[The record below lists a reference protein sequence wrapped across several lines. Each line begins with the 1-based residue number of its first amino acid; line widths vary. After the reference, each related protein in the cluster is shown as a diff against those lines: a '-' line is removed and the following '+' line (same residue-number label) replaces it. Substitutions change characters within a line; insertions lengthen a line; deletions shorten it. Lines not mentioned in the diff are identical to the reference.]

1 MIAVQA
7 ITLQRRRIGRMPRDL
22 RRGTARLAAMRVS
35 RLEFINTSAMAVG
48 AWSMGVASLRGQGV
62 RVDATALRQRLEA
75 LSAFGRP
82 AGGTFADGVSR
93 VAFSDAD
100 VAGRRYV
107 LDVMRAAGL
116 QPRIDPAGNI
126 FAKRAG
132 TDPSLPPVLVG
143 SHIDSVPNGGN
154 FDGDLGS
161 LAAISL
167 IEALDRANVRTR
179 HPLEIVVWSAEEGVA
194 FGRGLAASR
203 IVAGD
208 VKPADM
214 DAMWNG
220 LRRGDAVRKIGGD
233 PDRIMDAVRP
243 KGAHHAYLELHIEQG
258 ATLERD
264 RVAVGVVE
272 GIVSIE
278 RYSAV
283 VAGFANHAG
292 ATMMV
297 DRQDALVA
305 ASRLTL
311 AVREAVTARPG
322 KQVGTVGQLNVEPNA
337 PNVIPGVVRMT
348 IEVRD
353 LSSATLSAIMTD
365 IRQRAAAIATQSK
378 TTIEITEL
386 SRNPPALA
394 EEGVQRAI
402 ERAART
408 MGMSTRRQPSFAGHD
423 AQMMAVLGPM
433 GMIFVPSVAGIS
445 HSPRELTTWD
455 DCANGA
461 NVLLA
466 TVLEVD
472 RT

>member
-1 MIAVQA
+1 MR
-7 ITLQRRRIGRMPRDL
+7 LSRR
-22 RRGTARLAAMRVS
+22 
-35 RLEFINTSAMAVG
+35 EFIQTSAMAAG
-48 AWSMGVASLRGQGV
+48 AWTMGVASPRAQGA
-62 RVDATALRQRLEA
+62 RVDALKLRERLEG

-82 AGGTFADGVSR
+82 VGGTFAEGVSR

-107 LDVMRAAGL
+107 IDLMRGAGL

-132 TDPSLPPVLVG
+132 TDASLPPILFG

-161 LAAISL
+161 LAAL
-167 IEALDRANVRTR
+167 GVVEALDRANVRTR

-208 VKPADM
+208 IKPADM
-214 DAMWNG
+214 DAVWNG
-220 LRRGDAVRKIGGD
+220 LRRSDAIRRIGGD

-258 ATLERD
+258 GTLERD
-264 RVAVGVVE
+264 RIAIGVVE

-283 VAGFANHAG
+283 IKGVSNHAG
-292 ATMMV
+292 TTMMG

-305 ASRLTL
+305 ASQLTL
-311 AVREAVTARPG
+311 AVREAVTSKPG

-348 IEVRD
+348 IELRD
-353 LSSATLSAIMTD
+353 LSTPTLTAIMAD
-365 IRQRAAAIATQSK
+365 IRRRAAAIEKQSK
-378 TTIEITEL
+378 TTIEIKEL
-386 SRNPPALA
+386 SWNPPALA

-402 ERAART
+402 EQASASV
-408 MGMSTRRQPSFAGHD
+408 GLSTRRQPSFAGHD
-423 AQMMAVLGPM
+423 AQMMATLGPM

-445 HSPRELTTWD
+445 HSPRELTKWE

-466 TVLEVD
+466 AVVETD
-472 RT
+472 RS

>member
-1 MIAVQA
+1 MRAS
-7 ITLQRRRIGRMPRDL
+7 RR
-22 RRGTARLAAMRVS
+22 
-35 RLEFINTSAMAVG
+35 EF
-48 AWSMGVASLRGQGV
+48 L
-62 RVDATALRQRLEA
+62 ATAGLSMAAWATGAVRAFQAPLVDPNALRLRIEA
-75 LSAFGRP
+75 LSVFGRP
-82 AGGTFADGVSR
+82 ANGTFADGVSR
-93 VAFSDAD
+93 VAYSDAD
-100 VAGRRYV
+100 VAGRKYV
-107 LDVMRAAGL
+107 IDLMRGSGL
-116 QPRIDPAGNI
+116 EPRIDPAGNI

-132 TDPSLPPVLVG
+132 TEPSLPPILFG

-161 LAAISL
+161 LAAL
-167 IEALDRANVRTR
+167 GVIEALDRGSVRTR

-214 DAMWNG
+214 DAVWNG
-220 LRRGDAVRKIGGD
+220 MTRADCVRKIGGN
-233 PDRIMDAVRP
+233 PGRIMDAVRP

-258 ATLERD
+258 GTLERD
-264 RVAVGVVE
+264 RIAIGVVE

-283 VAGFANHAG
+283 VTGFANHAG
-292 ATMMV
+292 ATMMA

-305 ASRLTL
+305 ASHLTL

-348 IEVRD
+348 IELRD
-353 LSSATLSAIMTD
+353 LATPTLTAIMAD

-402 ERAART
+402 ERAA
-408 MGMSTRRQPSFAGHD
+408 GSLGLSTRRQPSFAGHD

-445 HSPRELTTWD
+445 HSPRELTRWE

-461 NVLLA
+461 NVLLGA
-466 TVLEVD
+466 ILETD
-472 RT
+472 RS

>member
-1 MIAVQA
+1 MR
-7 ITLQRRRIGRMPRDL
+7 LSRR
-22 RRGTARLAAMRVS
+22 
-35 RLEFINTSAMAVG
+35 EFIQTSAMAAG
-48 AWSMGVASLRGQGV
+48 AWTMGRAIPGAQGA
-62 RVDATALRQRLEA
+62 RVDALKLRERLEG
-75 LSAFGRP
+75 LSVFGRP
-82 AGGTFADGVSR
+82 AGGSFQDGVSR

-107 LDVMRAAGL
+107 IDLMRAAGL

-132 TDPSLPPVLVG
+132 TDASLPPILFG

-161 LAAISL
+161 LAAL
-167 IEALDRANVRTR
+167 GVIEALDRANVRTR

-214 DAMWNG
+214 DAVWNG
-220 LRRGDAVRKIGGD
+220 IRRGDAVRKIGGD
-233 PDRIMDAVRP
+233 PDRIMEAVRP

-258 ATLERD
+258 GTLERD
-264 RVAVGVVE
+264 RVAIGVVQ

-283 VAGFANHAG
+283 VTGFANHAG
-292 ATMMV
+292 ATMMA

-305 ASRLTL
+305 ASHLTL

-348 IEVRD
+348 IELRD
-353 LSSATLSAIMTD
+353 LATPTLTAIMAD

-402 ERAART
+402 ERAA
-408 MGMSTRRQPSFAGHD
+408 GSLGLSTRRQPSFAGHD

-445 HSPRELTTWD
+445 HSPRELTRWE

-461 NVLLA
+461 NVLLGA
-466 TVLEVD
+466 ILETD
-472 RT
+472 RS